1 MLDYAQVED
10 QIRKL
15 WLQLL
20 QEQQKLSVRL
30 AYVDLPFL
38 PSNE

>member
-30 AYVDLPFL
+30 VYVDLPFL
-38 PSNE
+38 PSDE